1 MTGKFMSLCLA
12 ALAGISAAPLSVPS
26 VSAAAEPAGGI
37 SVTEPAGE
45 HYYVDKIDS
54 AGIVGQRSDVY
65 NISLLTEDI
74 SQTGDTSRAVFGSNA
89 GATESY
95 IDYTLNDQDTVVAYL
110 YETVLPGN
118 ARPEGIRLPKFSLLN
133 TNWEVNASETEIE
146 EGRYASPTRYTRI
159 RLTYRLDEA
168 VSGKTLRIHLYE
180 QGESA
185 ALQLG
190 RVEIYNSAETER
202 KVRYAESGA
211 FSVSGWITP
220 QDVGIGE
227 MSDTVDFEN
236 AMANMAASGINF
248 SLPNIWEGDTLFYR
262 QRLVYTCNK
271 LGMQTLVYDADLI
284 RYLAGASYDEATARQ
299 MVESYA
305 SEASFAGHFIMDEPN
320 GEQLQR
326 LKLAAE
332 RYRRLLP
339 GKIFYVNLF
348 PDYVRPDYEVYLDEY
363 FDTVGGDRISYD
375 YYVLQGHS
383 TSEYNMKTTHLRNL
397 DTAAKKA
404 KEKGAALYTI
414 IASTGHMNEWDGVYL
429 RNIESKADLGFQAYS
444 AMAYGIKGLTWFTYL
459 SMDDGRYGEQ
469 PGMYD
474 KYGNKTKVY
483 DYVSELNADIR
494 AFSDVYCS
502 YDWTGTMLVEGTKDG
517 ENENFANVASPLRSH
532 RAVTSITADHDVI
545 AGTFFDGTS
554 DALLLASYGD
564 PSFGFMPDV
573 TVTFDK
579 PYLLTIYANGT
590 KKEVRMNG
598 REYTFHLGCGGGAFV
613 ELKPLAE
620 QGENSAAST
629 ENETGWGNA
638 ETGGCSA
645 NSGMAPAGIV
655 LLGTVSAMLK
665 KNDR

>member
-12 ALAGISAAPLSVPS
+12 ALAGISAAPLSVPP

-89 GATESY
+89 SATESY
-95 IDYTLNDQDTVVAYL
+95 IDYMLNDQDTVVAYL

-118 ARPEGIRLPKFSLLN
+118 ARPEGIKLPKFSLLN

-383 TSEYNMKTTHLRNL
+383 ASEYNMKTTHLRNL

-494 AFSDVYCS
+494 AFSDVYCG
-502 YDWTGTMLVEGTKDG
+502 YDWTGTILVEGTRDG
-517 ENENFANVASPLRSH
+517 ENENFANVPSPLRSH

-629 ENETGWGNA
+629 ENETGLENA

>member
-1 MTGKFMSLCLA
+1 MC
-12 ALAGISAAPLSVPS
+12 IR
-26 VSAAAEPAGGI
+26 
-37 SVTEPAGE
+37 
-45 HYYVDKIDS
+45 DS
-54 AGIVGQRSDVY
+54 

-118 ARPEGIRLPKFSLLN
+118 ACPEGIKLPKFSLLN

-284 RYLAGASYDEATARQ
+284 RYLAGASYDEATAWQ

-348 PDYVRPDYEVYLDEY
+348 PDYVRSDYEVYLDEY

-383 TSEYNMKTTHLRNL
+383 ASEYNMKTTHLRNL

-629 ENETGWGNA
+629 ENETGLGNA

>member
-118 ARPEGIRLPKFSLLN
+118 ARPEGIKLPKFSLLN

-220 QDVGIGE
+220 QDIGIGE

-348 PDYVRPDYEVYLDEY
+348 PDYVSPDYEVYLDEY

-383 TSEYNMKTTHLRNL
+383 ASEYNMKTTHLRNL

-414 IASTGHMNEWDGVYL
+414 IASTGHMNESDGVYL

-573 TVTFDK
+573 TVNFDK

-655 LLGTVSAMLK
+655 LLGTVSTMLK

>member
-12 ALAGISAAPLSVPS
+12 ALAGISAAPLSVPL

-65 NISLLTEDI
+65 NISILTEDI

-118 ARPEGIRLPKFSLLN
+118 ARPEGIKLPKFSLLN

-320 GEQLQR
+320 GEQLQS

-383 TSEYNMKTTHLRNL
+383 ASEYNMKTTHLRNL

-414 IASTGHMNEWDGVYL
+414 IASTGHMNESDGVYL

-517 ENENFANVASPLRSH
+517 KNENFANVASPLRSH
-532 RAVTSITADHDVI
+532 RAVASITADHDVI

-629 ENETGWGNA
+629 ENEAGWGNA

-655 LLGTVSAMLK
+655 LLGTVSTMLK